1 MRKRNSKYIYSKTI
15 LNNIFMISGKRS
27 GEGTPLPTNFDNLQD
42 SITYTYGTDC
52 TLEYSS
58 TPNNGASSGIL
69 KVAQCS
75 ETFPLDNFI
84 DHFYSSAVDLKE
96 LSKSMFWKLMLAQ
109 FLLTLMYKKGFGP
122 KTIHMNQRP
131 KNMMKDFKKSK
142 SCCRRWTSTTS
153 KSTMKTFQLCT
164 YWMHKTVF
172 FFRFTTSVLIFSRGM
187 ERVTSGTKWVKLQM
201 SSALGLDCWRP
212 NTPII

>member
-131 KNMMKDFKKSK
+131 KIWW
-142 SCCRRWTSTTS
+142 RTSRKAKVVVVDGHLRHQNQQWRHFS
-153 KSTMKTFQLCT
+153 FVHIECIKL
-164 YWMHKTVF
+164 F
-172 FFRFTTSVLIFSRGM
+172 FF
-187 ERVTSGTKWVKLQM
+187 
-201 SSALGLDCWRP
+201 LGLRPLCWYFQGVWNVWP
-212 NTPII
+212 VAQNGLNYKCPAHSG

>member
-1 MRKRNSKYIYSKTI
+1 MRKRNSKYIYPKTI

-109 FLLTLMYKKGFGP
+109 FLL
-122 KTIHMNQRP
+122 
-131 KNMMKDFKKSK
+131 
-142 SCCRRWTSTTS
+142 
-153 KSTMKTFQLCT
+153 
-164 YWMHKTVF
+164 
-172 FFRFTTSVLIFSRGM
+172 
-187 ERVTSGTKWVKLQM
+187 
-201 SSALGLDCWRP
+201 P
-212 NTPII
+212 NV

>member
-1 MRKRNSKYIYSKTI
+1 
-15 LNNIFMISGKRS
+15 MIPGKRS

-42 SITYTYGTDC
+42 SVTYTYGTDC

-96 LSKSMFWKLMLAQ
+96 ISKSMFWELML
-109 FLLTLMYKKGFGP
+109 
-122 KTIHMNQRP
+122 
-131 KNMMKDFKKSK
+131 D
-142 SCCRRWTSTTS
+142 
-153 KSTMKTFQLCT
+153 
-164 YWMHKTVF
+164 
-172 FFRFTTSVLIFSRGM
+172 
-187 ERVTSGTKWVKLQM
+187 
-201 SSALGLDCWRP
+201 
-212 NTPII
+212 